1 MVSFDQT
8 ELKDKGL
15 KVTVPRL
22 RILELFQKA
31 AASDN
36 RHLTADD
43 VFSMLKDEELQNLL
57 IQKENEAGLTKTE
70 TQEAIERLDALIRSI
85 EKTQQTV
92 TSEET
97 PTATF

>member
-1 MVSFDQT
+1 MQQ
-8 ELKDKGL
+8 K
-15 KVTVPRL
+15 
-22 RILELFQKA
+22 LEL
-31 AASDN
+31 
-36 RHLTADD
+36 LADRIRALIQEVND
-43 VFSMLKDEELQNLL
+43 LRAQNEELQNLL

>member
-1 MVSFDQT
+1 MQQ
-8 ELKDKGL
+8 K
-15 KVTVPRL
+15 
-22 RILELFQKA
+22 LEL
-31 AASDN
+31 
-36 RHLTADD
+36 LADRIRALIQEVND
-43 VFSMLKDEELQNLL
+43 LRAQNEELQNLL

-97 PTATF
+97 PTATFW

>member
-1 MVSFDQT
+1 MQQ
-8 ELKDKGL
+8 K
-15 KVTVPRL
+15 
-22 RILELFQKA
+22 LEL
-31 AASDN
+31 
-36 RHLTADD
+36 LADRIRALIQEVND
-43 VFSMLKDEELQNLL
+43 LRAQNEELQNLL

-97 PTATF
+97 PTATFR

>member
-1 MVSFDQT
+1 MQQ
-8 ELKDKGL
+8 K
-15 KVTVPRL
+15 
-22 RILELFQKA
+22 LEL
-31 AASDN
+31 
-36 RHLTADD
+36 LADRIRALIQEVND
-43 VFSMLKDEELQNLL
+43 LRAQNEELQNLL

-97 PTATF
+97 PSATF

>member
-1 MVSFDQT
+1 MQQ
-8 ELKDKGL
+8 K
-15 KVTVPRL
+15 
-22 RILELFQKA
+22 LEL
-31 AASDN
+31 
-36 RHLTADD
+36 LADRIRALIQEVND
-43 VFSMLKDEELQNLL
+43 LRAQNEELQNLL
-57 IQKENEAGLTKTE
+57 IQKDNEAGLTKTE